1 MEFHIWYQKNPP
13 PSPQVFVVRVAELV
27 VQAGP
32 MDSDRLDC
40 FSDSLILRI
49 SSFGVFSYLEVL
61 DLFFEETIIW
71 RLFSRKP
78 MEESLNGKYTNT
90 HVMSAWDGKERHCM
104 DVTVWKKF
112 RNLSFPGN
120 TISPDVTSKKVAE
133 LNSVLFADFHRI
145 LKKYQAVR
153 KIVRSLAVCHIRFD
167 TSSNI
172 TNSSLSYVWFILPLV
187 MLTLIPSQTS
197 LNFHYCTLWK
207 KILSVVLLLA
217 ILIFISS

>member
-1 MEFHIWYQKNPP
+1 M
-13 PSPQVFVVRVAELV
+13 VRVAELV

-40 FSDSLILRI
+40 FSDSLILSI
-49 SSFGVFSYLEVL
+49 SSFGVFSYLEAL

-78 MEESLNGKYTNT
+78 MEESLNGKYTITQFSRHLEIERNIT
-90 HVMSAWDGKERHCM
+90 AWMWLSRKNSE
-104 DVTVWKKF
+104 TFIFFKF
-112 RNLSFPGN
+112 P
-120 TISPDVTSKKVAE
+120 PDVTSKKVAE

-153 KIVRSLAVCHIRFD
+153 KIVRSLTVCHIRFD

-172 TNSSLSYVWFILPLV
+172 SSSL
-187 MLTLIPSQTS
+187 
-197 LNFHYCTLWK
+197 
-207 KILSVVLLLA
+207 
-217 ILIFISS
+217 